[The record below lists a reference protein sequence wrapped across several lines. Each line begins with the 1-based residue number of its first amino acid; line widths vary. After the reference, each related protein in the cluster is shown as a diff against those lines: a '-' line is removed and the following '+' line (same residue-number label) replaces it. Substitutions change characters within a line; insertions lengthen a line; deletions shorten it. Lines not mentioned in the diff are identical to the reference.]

1 MYDVLVIGAGPA
13 GCMAAKKSADAG
25 YDVLLVDKMDLPR
38 EKSCSGILIQK
49 SVQMVEAEFGKI
61 PEMTFSH
68 PQINRGIILTNEM
81 ERPSDLKVKVQY
93 LEKPIRSL
101 FSP

>member
-1 MYDVLVIGAGPA
+1 MNLKLFFNLHDTTIIFGKYLCSIQGNIIAEIKKMYDVLVIGAGPA

-61 PEMTFSH
+61 PE
-68 PQINRGIILTNEM
+68 
-81 ERPSDLKVKVQY
+81 
-93 LEKPIRSL
+93 
-101 FSP
+101 